1 MIPFTGTVWRMTFQ
15 GQDAQVP
22 VTSPEGRFH
31 HSGQVAI
38 YSSLTAEGTAIAIRR
53 YMSPND
59 APRLIQP
66 LHIRAAR
73 VADLRGNREAS
84 VIWQDIHATGAPS
97 PTWAFS
103 DTARADGAQAMLYSS
118 RSRPDLS
125 HLVIFDPQVARAHP
139 EIATQTWPAETD
151 NSTRL

>member
-1 MIPFTGTVWRMTFQ
+1 MIPFTGTVWRMTFE
-15 GQDAQVP
+15 GQDARVP

-53 YMSPND
+53 YMSPED
-59 APRLIQP
+59 APRQIQP
-66 LHIRAAR
+66 LQIDAAR
-73 VADLRGNREAS
+73 VADLRGNRDAS
-84 VIWQDIHATGAPS
+84 VIWQDIRATGAPS

-103 DTARADGAQAMLYSS
+103 DAARANGAQAMLYSS

-125 HLVIFDPQVARAHP
+125 HLVIFDPQIARAHP
-139 EIATQTWPAETD
+139 DAAAQPWPKDTC